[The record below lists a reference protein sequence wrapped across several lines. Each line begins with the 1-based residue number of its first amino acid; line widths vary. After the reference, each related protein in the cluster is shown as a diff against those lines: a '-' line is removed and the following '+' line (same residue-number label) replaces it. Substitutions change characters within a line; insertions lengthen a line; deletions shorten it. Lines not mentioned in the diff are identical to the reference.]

1 MNEPSIVSS
10 SDMPA
15 AKRTGRQRIA
25 YHGRPDPAAP
35 AARKSSATSVAVS
48 KPRPNRI
55 PSGYICHGARIARVK
70 RPSTRFMSPRDWS
83 CASSSAS
90 S

>member
-15 AKRTGRQRIA
+15 AKSTGRHRIA
-25 YHGRPDPAAP
+25 YHGSPAPAAP

-48 KPRPNRI
+48 KPRPKRM
-55 PSGYICHGARIARVK
+55 PSGYICHGLRTARVK
-70 RPSTRFMSPRDWS
+70 RPRKRFMSPRDCS
-83 CASSSAS
+83 RSSSS
-90 S
+90 SSE